1 MWNEKGELKMA
12 EAAIATAAIVSAV
25 ASVGAATN
33 SYVQGQQANRRAKNQ
48 AKAQQAE
55 INRQKEIELGER
67 KNLIDQQRMQL
78 GGGGSG
84 TRGTSSAGVRAKI
97 SSGTETLG

>member
-1 MWNEKGELKMA
+1 MA
-12 EAAIATAAIVSAV
+12 ETAIATAAIVSAL

-33 SYVQGQQANRRAKNQ
+33 SYVQGQKADRRAKNQ

-55 INRQKEIELGER
+55 IDRQKEEALTER

-78 GGGGSG
+78 AGGGRG
-84 TRGTSSAGVRAKI
+84 TKGTSSSGVRAKI